1 MHGQHCL
8 STGSDARPARLLLA
22 PQGLG
27 KTLQTI
33 SFLAYMQSERG
44 VAGPSLVVVPLSVIS
59 SWLAEF
65 RRWAP
70 HLRVVRVHGS
80 DIAEKLRV
88 RNEARP
94 RRNSLIN
101 P

>member
-1 MHGQHCL
+1 MCAC
-8 STGSDARPARLLLA
+8 T
-22 PQGLG
+22 QGLG

-33 SFLAYMQSERG
+33 AFLAYMQAERG
-44 VAGPSLVVVPLSVIS
+44 VQGPSLVVVPLSVIS

-70 HLRVVRVHGS
+70 HLRVVRVHGA

-88 RNEARP
+88 RNEARAP
-94 RRNSLIN
+94 KAHHCTCAALRTSTRFCW
-101 P
+101 